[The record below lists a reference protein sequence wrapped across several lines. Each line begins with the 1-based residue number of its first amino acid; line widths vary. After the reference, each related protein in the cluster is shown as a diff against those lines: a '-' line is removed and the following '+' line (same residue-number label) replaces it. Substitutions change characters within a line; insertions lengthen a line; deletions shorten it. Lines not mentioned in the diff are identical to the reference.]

1 MTALMLIISM
11 LLVIFI
17 GLIIYLCIKLNKK
30 DILKVNLPRN
40 LLQNMFDIMGAKI
53 PTDEK
58 IINLNNAILDT
69 YSLKYSSV
77 VLYDGNKN
85 NVKASNVENMF
96 ISSIANITDDNTFKS
111 NINRDVAKY
120 ITTSGDETL
129 LYASAI
135 ERKIK
140 SALFIP
146 IYHNNSY
153 LGYILLEDENAN
165 KFEHIDKKEIDTLKS
180 NIGVFL
186 ENINYQ
192 SLIEEAESIDKQTG
206 FQNNMYLYTNARNIL
221 NEYDTSAIILVYLKG
236 LPKINEEYNRN
247 IGNALLIKL
256 ANITKEICPKET
268 IFIRYSGLRFL
279 ILIPGYT
286 AEKSHPI
293 LERLL
298 SRYKL
303 ENEFC
308 EDDKVTLDTQ
318 IIVHTFKNQN
328 NIETEVKKMSS
339 IFERIKDVNVIKVV

>member
-1 MTALMLIISM
+1 MITFTVIISI
-11 LLVIFI
+11 LLLIFIVLVI
-17 GLIIYLCIKLNKK
+17 YLYTKLNKK
-30 DILKVNLPRN
+30 ETIMVSLPKN

-53 PTDEK
+53 STDEK
-58 IINLNNAILDT
+58 IEKFNNAIIDA
-69 YSLKYSSV
+69 YKPKYSSV

-85 NVKASNVENMF
+85 NVKASNVENTF
-96 ISSIANITDDNTFKS
+96 ILSIASITSENIFKS
-111 NINRDVAKY
+111 NINRNIAKY

-129 LYASAI
+129 LYNSAI

-140 SALFIP
+140 SALLIP

-153 LGYILLEDENAN
+153 LGYILLEDENKG
-165 KFEHIDKKEIDTLKS
+165 KFDNVNKKEVDTLKN

-192 SLIEEAESIDKQTG
+192 STIEEAESIDKQTG
-206 FQNNMYLYTNARNIL
+206 FLNNVYLYTNARNVL
-221 NEYDTSAIILVYLKG
+221 NKYDTSAIILVYLKG
-236 LPKINEEYNRN
+236 LPEINEKYNRN
-247 IGNALLIKL
+247 VGNALLIKL

-279 ILIPGYT
+279 VLIPGYT
-286 AEKSHPI
+286 AEKSHSI

-339 IFERIKDVNVIKVV
+339 IFERIKDVNTIKVV